1 MKILV
6 RVVVALMTASAAT
19 PALAQSAPAQQQAQA
34 SAETP
39 ANVRPSKGALKA
51 LAELQAAIKAN
62 DLASIPSKIAAAQAV
77 ATTKEDKLLLGKLQV
92 QAALATKDSTA
103 MAAALD
109 TLASSGMIDA
119 QQMSRFYTGLG
130 AQLYDAKQFDKAGAA
145 FEKALSLDSGNF
157 DAVVDLGET
166 RFNQGRKAEAVAS
179 MQRAIQLKLA
189 AGQKPPEELYKRA
202 LGLAYAAQMPQ
213 AADLAR
219 QWVSAY
225 PSGSSWRDAIAIYR
239 NSNRPDEESSLD
251 LMRLMRATG
260 GMNSSDFAA
269 YLNTLKEQLNFVEAQ
284 TALEKSPAIDGS
296 DAQLKQIAGVIMS
309 KPKVTAAD
317 LSAAAKSVAT
327 GNGLLRVGD
336 RFYGLGEYA
345 KAVET
350 YRAAK
355 AKGLD
360 ANLVNE
366 RVGVALAASGD
377 KAGATAA
384 LKAVTGARAGVAQL
398 WLLYLQNQ
406 A

>member
-1 MKILV
+1 
-6 RVVVALMTASAAT
+6 
-19 PALAQSAPAQQQAQA
+19 
-34 SAETP
+34 
-39 ANVRPSKGALKA
+39 
-51 LAELQAAIKAN
+51 
-62 DLASIPSKIAAAQAV
+62 
-77 ATTKEDKLLLGKLQV
+77 
-92 QAALATKDSTA
+92 
-103 MAAALD
+103 
-109 TLASSGMIDA
+109 
-119 QQMSRFYTGLG
+119 
-130 AQLYDAKQFDKAGAA
+130 
-145 FEKALSLDSGNF
+145 
-157 DAVVDLGET
+157 
-166 RFNQGRKAEAVAS
+166 
-179 MQRAIQLKLA
+179 
-189 AGQKPPEELYKRA
+189 
-202 LGLAYAAQMPQ
+202 
-213 AADLAR
+213 
-219 QWVSAY
+219 
-225 PSGSSWRDAIAIYR
+225 
-239 NSNRPDEESSLD
+239 
-251 LMRLMRATG
+251 MRLMRATG

>member
-34 SAETP
+34 GAETP

-260 GMNSSDFAA
+260 AMNSSDFAA